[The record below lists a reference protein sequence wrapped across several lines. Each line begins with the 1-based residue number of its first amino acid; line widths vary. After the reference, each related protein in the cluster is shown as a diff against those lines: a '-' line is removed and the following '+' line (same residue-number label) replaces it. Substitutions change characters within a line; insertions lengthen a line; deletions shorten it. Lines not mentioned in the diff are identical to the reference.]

1 MKLFAIVV
9 LVLRIVVGIDLPHL
23 SQRSVAALSSGEKQR
38 TQIVGVV
45 HRTVTASVATS
56 TGCHACDLAS
66 KFVANSSVTLALI
79 SSVCGNANIERIL
92 SVPFPVREHCT
103 FVHQLWE
110 LAWFQEKQIHH
121 LHLDQRG
128 ISDNHLRHTVVL
140 QL

>member
-1 MKLFAIVV
+1 MKLFAFVV

-23 SQRSVAALSSGEKQR
+23 SQRSVTALSSGEKQWA
-38 TQIVGVV
+38 QIVSVTNT
-45 HRTVTASVATS
+45 TVTASAATS

-66 KFVANSSVTLALI
+66 KYVVNSFVTLPLI
-79 SSVCGNANIERIL
+79 ASVCGNANIERIL

-110 LAWFQEKQIHH
+110 LAWFQEKQIHQ
-121 LHLDQRG
+121 LHLVQRG
-128 ISDNHLRHTVVL
+128 ITDNHLRHTVVL